1 MIRFEPLIPLW
12 ATAVLLGPLLIACLA
27 LLITRPRQRWS
38 WTRRL
43 LIVALPLLAAAAGF
57 GTGHVF
63 WSVVFIAAGAFLFQ
77 VLILAPAIHHRDDGE
92 R

>member
-1 MIRFEPLIPLW
+1 MPLDPDH
-12 ATAVLLGPLLIACLA
+12 PLL
-27 LLITRPRQRWS
+27 RPVWV
-38 WTRRL
+38 RL

-57 GTGHVF
+57 ATGHVA

-77 VLILAPAIHHRDDGE
+77 VLILAPAVHRKDDDD

>member
-1 MIRFEPLIPLW
+1 MPLDTDHP
-12 ATAVLLGPLLIACLA
+12 VL
-27 LLITRPRQRWS
+27 RPVWV
-38 WTRRL
+38 RL